1 MKASLIKKNDNKYYI
16 TRDIE
21 ALFED
26 VEFVNEKVEDG
37 KRYIWIVGR
46 FRNSM

>member
-16 TRDIE
+16 TRDTE